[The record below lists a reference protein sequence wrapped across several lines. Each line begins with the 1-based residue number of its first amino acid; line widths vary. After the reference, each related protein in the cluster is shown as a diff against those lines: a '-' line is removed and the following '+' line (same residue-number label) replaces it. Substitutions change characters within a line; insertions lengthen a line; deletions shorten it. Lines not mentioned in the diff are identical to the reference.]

1 MNMTSSRTDLRRS
14 VRRQGT
20 TDHDA
25 LETAMQ
31 RKAKLNL
38 DSDQHTGTSFIN
50 LSNAAIASKVRAL
63 GISFNENPE
72 LGINTLKRIGE
83 QRMVDYLSDIRSVEN
98 ASDCDDDS
106 VPESCV
112 ISHVDQGFVTSM
124 VEDDISVLKLVS

>member
-1 MNMTSSRTDLRRS
+1 
-14 VRRQGT
+14 
-20 TDHDA
+20 
-25 LETAMQ
+25 MQ

-50 LSNAAIASKVRAL
+50 LSNAVIASKVRAL

-72 LGINTLKRIGE
+72 LGINTLRE

>member
-50 LSNAAIASKVRAL
+50 LSNAVIASKVRAL

-72 LGINTLKRIGE
+72 LGINTLRE

>member
-1 MNMTSSRTDLRRS
+1 
-14 VRRQGT
+14 
-20 TDHDA
+20 
-25 LETAMQ
+25 MQ

-50 LSNAAIASKVRAL
+50 LSNAVIASKVRAL

-72 LGINTLKRIGE
+72 LGINTLRE

-112 ISHVDQGFVTSM
+112 ISHVDQDFVTSM
-124 VEDDISVLKLVS
+124 VEDDISVLKWDCKR